1 MPILFLTLIGPVKG
15 WGMGM
20 RWEVEEAFV
29 VCTLLT
35 WGVFAGR
42 TVYNM
47 GANREA
53 WDAILGPSAGSGKKV
68 KTA

>member
-1 MPILFLTLIGPVKG
+1 
-15 WGMGM
+15 MGM
-20 RWEVEEAFV
+20 RWEVEEAFMA
-29 VCTLLT
+29 CLLIT

-42 TVYNM
+42 TIYNM

-53 WDAILGPSAGSGKKV
+53 WDQILGPSAGSEKRKI